1 MKFVPTHMPMSALP
15 DLKPAA
21 TELHIVEQAAMAIR
35 QLPLEQWDREIDSII
50 VSSLPPQ
57 SAKKR
62 SEASDRLR
70 PQVRGVA
77 TVLVDANKCVS
88 ELEHLS
94 GSDRKWA
101 LMRLERD
108 VYQAH
113 KELYPDVHD
122 NVLRQWAS
130 NFKWTVEGQLN
141 RQDSTD

>member
-1 MKFVPTHMPMSALP
+1 MKFVPNHVPMSALP
-15 DLKPAA
+15 GLQPVAA
-21 TELHIVEQAAMAIR
+21 EWHIVKQAAMAVS
-35 QLPLEQWDREIDSII
+35 QLPLEQWGREIDSII

-77 TVLVDANKCVS
+77 TALVDANKCVS

-108 VYQAH
+108 VYRAH
-113 KELYPDVHD
+113 KELNPDVHD
-122 NVLRQWAS
+122 NALRQWAS
-130 NFKWTVEGQLN
+130 NFTRTVEEQLN
-141 RQDSTD
+141 RQDSRA